1 MRLSRNTP
9 ALVATVAMLASAALA
24 LSGCAGGGAGQGTAG
39 GQSGAEGAEAG
50 GAEPS
55 DIVGESVP
63 LGVGGEEVTV
73 GLTYVPNVQFAPVYV
88 AGADEIFRA
97 AGVGVSIRHHG
108 ADEGLFTALA
118 SGEED
123 VTVASGDEVLQA
135 RAAGLDLVAIG
146 AYYHEYPVVII
157 TKEESGIDT
166 VEGLRGKKVGLP
178 GEFGSN
184 WFGLLAA
191 LDAANMTTRD
201 IDVVSIGFTQA
212 ASLAQGSVDAIVG
225 FINSDAVQVEQLGI
239 QANIIELAPGG
250 VPLVGAT
257 IVSTRDWVEAHPG
270 LATATVG
277 AITAGIE
284 RVVKNPQHA
293 LEISAHWDKSLED
306 AQVRQVAARML
317 EATIELWKTPE
328 GTVSAIQDVA
338 KWDQMAPFLSRILDL
353 DLGGENVEEAVTNQ
367 YAK

>member
-1 MRLSRNTP
+1 MLLSLNKKVSG
-9 ALVATVAMLASAALA
+9 ALLATFVGAAMA
-24 LSGCAGGGAGQGTAG
+24 LSCCSTGADSASGSADSE
-39 GQSGAEGAEAG
+39 GQSEGAHAQSTDDVTG
-50 GAEPS
+50 QA
-55 DIVGESVP
+55 VP
-63 LGVGGEEVTV
+63 LGVGGEEVVV
-73 GLTYVPNVQFAPVYV
+73 GLTYVPSVQFAPVYV
-88 AGADEIFRA
+88 AGADEVFRA
-97 AGVGVSIRHHG
+97 AGIGVSIRHHG

-135 RAAGLDLVAIG
+135 RAAGLDIVAIG

-157 TKEESGIDT
+157 TKEESGIDS
-166 VEGLRGKKVGLP
+166 VEGLKGKKVGLP

-191 LDAANMTTRD
+191 LEAADMTTQD
-201 IDVVSIGFTQA
+201 IEVVSIGYTQA

-225 FINSDAVQVEQLGI
+225 FVNSDAVQVQELGI
-239 QANIIELAPGG
+239 AANIIELAPGG

-257 IVSTRDWVEAHPG
+257 IVSTQEWVDAHPE

-277 AITAGIE
+277 AITAGVE

-293 LEISAHWDKSLED
+293 LEISSHWDKSLED

-317 EATIELWKTPE
+317 EATIELWKTAD
-328 GTVSAIQDVA
+328 GSVSAVQDLA
-338 KWDQMAPFLSRILDL
+338 TWEEMAPFLSEILDL
-353 DLGGENVEEAVTNQ
+353 DLGGMNAAGAVTNA
-367 YAK
+367 YAE